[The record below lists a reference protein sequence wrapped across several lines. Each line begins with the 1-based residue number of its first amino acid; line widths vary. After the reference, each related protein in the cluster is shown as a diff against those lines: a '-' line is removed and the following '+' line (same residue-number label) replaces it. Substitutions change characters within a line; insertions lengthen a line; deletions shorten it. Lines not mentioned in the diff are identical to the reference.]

1 MSRMILSAFS
11 ASSGDMLCFNIEII
25 SSVSGFVNWIFCFL
39 AEESVPSRNGIM
51 SFISVGFLL
60 FAKFIKKKAFPVTD
74 SEIPDWF

>member
-51 SFISVGFLL
+51 SFISVGFYCLQNSL
-60 FAKFIKKKAFPVTD
+60 KKKAFPVTD

>member
-60 FAKFIKKKAFPVTD
+60 FAKFIKKESFPVTD